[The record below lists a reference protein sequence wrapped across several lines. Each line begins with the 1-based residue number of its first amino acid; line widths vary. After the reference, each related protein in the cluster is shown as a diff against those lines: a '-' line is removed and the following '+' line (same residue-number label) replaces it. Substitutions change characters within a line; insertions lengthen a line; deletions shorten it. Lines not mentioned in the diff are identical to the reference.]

1 MLLFVAII
9 AYQWHVR
16 RRVSQHKNLPIRN
29 SLLIPTYIWILWAFG
44 FTILYAGRPC
54 DNCNIIMIPRSGD
67 DDCDEG

>member
-16 RRVSQHKNLPIRN
+16 RRVHLHKNLPMRN

-44 FTILYAGRPC
+44 VTILYAGAAH
-54 DNCNIIMIPRSGD
+54 CNAQHSPHRTQRS
-67 DDCDEG
+67 